1 MNESEVHSKIRIW
14 EGDEDTPEE
23 DKVLRDGGFEIE
35 KVERIISVR
44 VEKRVLVQEDGWTVD
59 SNFGLYQCW
68 ATIMWPQNGIKI
80 HKDFPLS
87 DILQYLKSLS
97 LVTELPFWT
106 DGKDVWQV
114 RPICVV
120 WTKEYTSKQ
129 LWDMIFNNE
138 DRGFIRRVI
147 AEFDRNWDGVPVSNQ
162 NAIVDRFGR
171 FIIS

>member
-14 EGDEDTPEE
+14 EGVEDTPEE

-35 KVERIISVR
+35 KVDRIISVR
-44 VEKRVLVQEDGWTVD
+44 VEKRVLVLDSGMTVD
-59 SNFGLYQCW
+59 SDLGLYQCW
-68 ATIMWPQNGIKI
+68 PTIMWPQNTLKI
-80 HKDFPLS
+80 NKDSLLS
-87 DILQYLKSLS
+87 DILQHLKSLQLIS
-97 LVTELPFWT
+97 TLPFWT

-114 RPICVV
+114 RPIQVI

-129 LWDMIFNNE
+129 LWDMVFNDE

-147 AEFDRNWDGVPVSNQ
+147 AKFDENKTELPAVSN
-162 NAIVDRFGR
+162 NVVVDRFGR

>member
-1 MNESEVHSKIRIW
+1 MNESEIHSKIRTW

-23 DKVLRDGGFEIE
+23 DKVRDGGFEIE

-44 VEKRVLVQEDGWTVD
+44 IEKRVLVQNSGMTVD
-59 SNFGLYQCW
+59 SDLGLYQCW

-80 HKDFPLS
+80 NKDSPLS
-87 DILQYLKSLS
+87 DILQHLKSLQLIS
-97 LVTELPFWT
+97 TLPFWT

-114 RPICVV
+114 RPIQVI

-129 LWDMIFNNE
+129 LWDMVFNEE
-138 DRGFIRRVI
+138 DKGFIRRAIVG
-147 AEFDRNWDGVPVSNQ
+147 FDENKTELPTVSN
-162 NAIVDRFGR
+162 NVVVDRFGR